1 MNKALWSYPMKL
13 KIFTDKGFL
22 LERDCHVV
30 LLYPFWG
37 LIPEPEDDKDAGR
50 FDEYS
55 RLGRDFFHLV
65 SSIAE
70 ADAVLLPFE
79 WESNSPT
86 HAKVAFKLAEEA
98 KSKGKKVMIF
108 FNSDSDEDIP
118 IENSIIFRTSFYRSK
133 CKPNEFALPGWSVDF
148 LKQYSDGKLRVRKK
162 GSIPIVGYCG
172 YVDYV
177 HTNLVSMLLHGT
189 RLLSFKKFKPAAY
202 LRGRAV
208 RTLLRDKRIK
218 MNFIYRTRFGGYCD
232 KDIRLEYATNMQ
244 DSDYAL
250 VARGGGNFSYRL
262 YEVLSCGRIPVFI
275 DTDCVLPF
283 DEIIDWKRY
292 CIWIDVR
299 DTDSIADKIVQFH
312 EKISGEEFEEL
323 QVHIRQLY
331 EEWISPVGFHKNL
344 WRCIK

>member
-1 MNKALWSYPMKL
+1 MKL
-13 KIFTDKGFL
+13 KMFAEKGSLF
-22 LERDCHVV
+22 ERDRYVV

-37 LIPEPEDDKDAGR
+37 LIPEPQGDKDAGR

-65 SSIAE
+65 SSINE
-70 ADAVLLPFE
+70 ADVVLLPFE
-79 WESNSPT
+79 WQSNSPV
-86 HAKVAFKLAEEA
+86 HAEIAFKLAGEA
-98 KSKGKKVMIF
+98 ESKGKEIMIF

-118 IENSIIFRTSFYRSK
+118 IGNSIIFRTSFYRSK
-133 CKPNEFALPGWSVDF
+133 RKPNEFALPGWSVDF
-148 LKQYSDGKLRVRKK
+148 LKKYSDGKFRIREK
-162 GSIPIVGYCG
+162 GPIPIVGYCG

-177 HTNLVSMLLHGT
+177 HTNLKSMLLHRV
-189 RLLSFKKFKPAAY
+189 RLLSPKKPKPAAY
-202 LRGRAV
+202 LRGEAV

-218 MNFIYRTRFGGYCD
+218 MNFIYRIRFGGRCD
-232 KDIRLEYATNMQ
+232 KDTRLEYATNIL

-250 VARGGGNFSYRL
+250 VARGAGNFSYRL

-292 CIWIDVR
+292 CVWIDVNEVG
-299 DTDSIADKIVQFH
+299 SIADKIVQFH
-312 EKISGEEFEEL
+312 EKISGKEFEEL
-323 QVHIRQLY
+323 QVHIRRLY